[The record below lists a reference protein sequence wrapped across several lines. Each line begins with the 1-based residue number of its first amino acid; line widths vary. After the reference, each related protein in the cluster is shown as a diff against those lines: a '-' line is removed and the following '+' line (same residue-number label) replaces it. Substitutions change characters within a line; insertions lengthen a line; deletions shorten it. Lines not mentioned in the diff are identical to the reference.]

1 VAAVTNTVPQ
11 LAEELLELVF
21 SADPLYATIIGVP
34 GHGRE
39 LADRSAAAQED
50 LRGRVQDIA
59 ARMTAVDPAGLSA
72 DDVVT
77 RAMVIH
83 HTAQMVDEIDCR
95 QVEFTISDLF
105 VAPAA
110 ELIMTLPMVPLATPE
125 ARDDYLARL
134 RAVPAY
140 LETVLDRHRDGVAA
154 GRVPVERLVRNAIA
168 HLDRY
173 LDAPDTDPLAR
184 QEVPAEF
191 AAAREE
197 VLAAEVRP
205 AFAAYK
211 QALAEEF
218 LPHGRPDDKVGVCWL
233 PGGDE
238 LYRTLARIHTTTDR
252 TPDDLHQTGLDI
264 IERLTEEYAEI
275 GSRVFGTSDRD
286 EIFSRMTSD
295 PATRWRDAD
304 ELLASAREA
313 VARAEAAAPDWFG
326 RLASQQ
332 CKIEP
337 VPQADAPGAPAAYY
351 LWPSMDGQRPGIY
364 FANTYKAEERDR
376 FVSEV
381 TAFHE
386 AVPGHHFQI
395 QLAQELTHLPMFRRV
410 VNPNAYAEG
419 WGLYTERLADEMGLY
434 SSDMY
439 RLGMLAMDSMRAG
452 RLVVDT
458 GMHAKG
464 WTRQQA
470 VDFLREHTPMSH
482 LEIDAEIDRYIGYPG
497 QALSY
502 MVGRLEINRLRAFA
516 EEALGD
522 RFDIR
527 EFHDVVLG
535 NGSLPLAVLA
545 DVVTRWVTRG
555 SGGSLPG
562 NLTQR

>member
-11 LAEELLELVF
+11 LSDELLELVF
-21 SADPLYATIIGVP
+21 RADPLYATILGIP
-34 GHGRE
+34 NHGRE
-39 LADRSAAAQED
+39 LADRTVAAQEE
-50 LRGRVQDIA
+50 LRRQVQDIA

-83 HTAQMVDEIDCR
+83 HAGQMVDEIDAR
-95 QVEFTISDLF
+95 TVEFTISDLF

-110 ELIMTLPMVPLATPE
+110 ELIMTLPMVPLSTPE
-125 ARDDYLARL
+125 SRDDYLARL
-134 RAVPAY
+134 GAIPAY
-140 LETVLDRHRDGVAA
+140 LETVLQRHRDGVET
-154 GRVPVERLVRNAIA
+154 GRTPVKRLVGNTIA
-168 HLDRY
+168 HLERY
-173 LDAPDTDPLAR
+173 LSAPESDPLAR

-197 VLAAEVRP
+197 ALATVVRP

-211 QALAEEF
+211 QALADE
-218 LPHGRPDDKVGVCWL
+218 LLQHGRPDDKVGVCWL

-238 LYRTLARIHTTTDR
+238 LYRTLARVHTTTDR

-264 IERLTEEYAEI
+264 IERLAEEYAEL
-275 GSRVFGTSDRD
+275 GERVFGTRD
-286 EIFSRMTSD
+286 QAEISARMTTD
-295 PATRWRDAD
+295 PAMRWRGAD
-304 ELLASAREA
+304 ELLESAREA
-313 VARAEAAAPDWFG
+313 VSRAEAAAPGWFG

-337 VPQADAPGAPAAYY
+337 VPEADAPGAPAAYY

-376 FVSEV
+376 FTSEV

-419 WGLYTERLADEMGLY
+419 WGLYTERLAEEMGLY
-434 SSDMY
+434 SSDTY

-464 WTRQQA
+464 WSRQQA
-470 VDFLREHTPMSH
+470 VDYLRDNTPMSR
-482 LEIDAEIDRYIGYPG
+482 LEIESEVDRYIAYPG

-502 MVGRLEINRLRAFA
+502 MVGRLEIQRLRAVA
-516 EEALGD
+516 EETLGD
-522 RFDIR
+522 GFDIR
-527 EFHDVVLG
+527 AFHDVVLG

-545 DVVTRWVTRG
+545 DVV
-555 SGGSLPG
+555 G
-562 NLTQR
+562 NWINQR